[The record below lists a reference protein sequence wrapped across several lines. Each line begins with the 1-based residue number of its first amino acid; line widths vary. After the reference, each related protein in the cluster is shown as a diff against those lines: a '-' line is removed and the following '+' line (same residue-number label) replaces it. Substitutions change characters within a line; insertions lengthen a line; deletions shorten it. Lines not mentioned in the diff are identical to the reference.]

1 MDKTLAELEEE
12 HMALEAN
19 MDTIND
25 DIMRVEEEIQ
35 KLEGRTSSRF
45 YKAIYGKDIEREYGV
60 PCKDYAS
67 GCVVCK
73 AWDVWEVITEGKIKY
88 RGHDDVVC
96 ECVVCVGRRVRP
108 PIGRESEDV
117 G

>member
-1 MDKTLAELEEE
+1 MSKTLAELEEE

-35 KLEGRTSSRF
+35 KLENRSISR
-45 YKAIYGKDIEREYGV
+45 KDT
-60 PCKDYAS
+60 K
-67 GCVVCK
+67 
-73 AWDVWEVITEGKIKY
+73 
-88 RGHDDVVC
+88 
-96 ECVVCVGRRVRP
+96 
-108 PIGRESEDV
+108 DV